1 MKLSNF
7 TSPTTTISSAIEN
20 LDFVEIY
27 NTYALW
33 INKNRWAWK
42 SGASQAT
49 QQFHL
54 ATRPNGLT
62 AFAEAHFKF
71 ASKSDTQKFQ
81 RKCSK
86 FLSEHPET
94 LKSKAD
100 IFSEM
105 FPTLVQ
111 IKIKEKQQQKRNEEK
126 VRDANLRSHFD
137 IAEEVQMEIPVSEEV
152 QMEIPVATTTA
163 ESIIKLSETGEMI
176 CAFAERGAKSVKSP
190 DGWEVQ
196 F

>member
-1 MKLSNF
+1 MKFSNF
-7 TSPTTTISSAIEN
+7 TSSPTTISRAIEN

-27 NTYALW
+27 NSYALW
-33 INKNRWAWK
+33 IKNNMWAWK
-42 SGASQAT
+42 SGSSPAT
-49 QQFHL
+49 QPFNL

-62 AFAEAHFKF
+62 AFATAHYNFV
-71 ASKSDTQKFQ
+71 SKSNVQKFQ

-86 FLSEHPET
+86 FLSEHPEVIKT
-94 LKSKAD
+94 KAD

-111 IKIKEKQQQKRNEEK
+111 LKIKDKQQQKRNEDK

-137 IAEEVQMEIPVSEEV
+137 MAEEV
-152 QMEIPVATTTA
+152 QMEIPVATAVKSTIT
-163 ESIIKLSETGEMI
+163 KLSELAETI
-176 CAFAERGAKSVKSP
+176 CAFAERGAKSIKSP